1 LSKKLKIP
9 MPTAH
14 PLRNHPTAR
23 TPSDKGFAL
32 VVTLS
37 LMLLLLFTVIAVD
50 SLLLSSILLRASTQD
65 QAVAQANARETCREN
80 SQRVPSRASEDS
92 ADF

>member
-9 MPTAH
+9 MPNEH

-50 SLLLSSILLRASTQD
+50 LLFLSSILLRSSTQD
-65 QAVAQANARETCREN
+65 QAVGGGAGERSGNLPREFPT
-80 SQRVPSRASEDS
+80 SPIKSI
-92 ADF
+92 